1 MTYNFLNTHIKPIK
15 KYDGEIK
22 GKKIVISTCFF
33 FNSYYNIHYK
43 NYTYINE
50 LISNIETFFFK
61 V

>member
-33 FNSYYNIHYK
+33 SIVIIIYIIKIIH
-43 NYTYINE
+43 
-50 LISNIETFFFK
+50 ISMN
-61 V
+61 